1 MTVPEPHAPR
11 PFALSE
17 ALGFLPIAGLRR
29 WLGHRDPEEART
41 LGARWGR
48 RVAAVGGQVTDLSRI
63 NMSLAFPDEA
73 VAFRERLLSDSFAN
87 LGMGLAE
94 LALMQGRHAESVID
108 AVRLQ
113 GEEHL
118 VRGEDSGPGAL
129 VVTAHFGSWDLY
141 AAAISRR
148 YPLTVVHRG
157 FRNERVTEMMTR
169 VRLAGGGDLEEIR
182 MGPRAVPALL
192 GALRRGRYCVLLM
205 DQNARA
211 QEGVFV
217 PFFSRPACTRSAPAV
232 IAMRRKVPVYPVFG
246 HREGLGG
253 RHVVEIGRPLAIDE
267 VAKDAPVAVFDAA
280 VQSNV
285 ARMTSAIEEAIRTHP
300 DQWIWSQRRW
310 KTQPMDERPAAASPL
325 YPSRD
330 NFLRRVRHRLRA

>member
-1 MTVPEPHAPR
+1 MTVLER
-11 PFALSE
+11 KTSSPFALSE
-17 ALGFLPIAGLRR
+17 ALGFLPIDGLRR
-29 WLGHRDPEEART
+29 WLGHRDPEEARAI
-41 LGARWGR
+41 GARWGR
-48 RVAAVGGQVTDLSRI
+48 RVAALGGRVTDLSRI
-63 NMSLAFPDEA
+63 NMSLAFPDQS
-73 VAFRERLLSDSFAN
+73 VAFRERLLADAFTK

-94 LALMQGRHAESVID
+94 LALLQGPHAESVID
-108 AVRLQ
+108 AVRLE

-118 VRGEDSGPGAL
+118 VRGEDSGQGAL

-157 FRNERVTEMMTR
+157 FRNERVTEMMTQ

-182 MGPRAVPALL
+182 MGPRAVPGLL

-232 IAMRRKVPVYPVFG
+232 VAMRRKVPVYPVFG
-246 HREGLGG
+246 HREGFGG
-253 RHVVEIGRPLAIDE
+253 RHVVKIGRPLSIDE
-267 VAKDAPVAVFDAA
+267 VAKDAPVDVFDAA

-285 ARMTSAIEEAIRTHP
+285 AKMTSAIEQAIRTHP

-310 KTQPMDERPAAASPL
+310 KTQPMGERPEEASHL

-330 NFLRRVRHRLRA
+330 SLLRRIRHRLRA